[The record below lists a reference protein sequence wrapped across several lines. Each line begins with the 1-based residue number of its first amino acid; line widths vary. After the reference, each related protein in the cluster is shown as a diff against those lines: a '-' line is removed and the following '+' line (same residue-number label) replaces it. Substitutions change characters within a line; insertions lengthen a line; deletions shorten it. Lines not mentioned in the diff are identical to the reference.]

1 MKIHRFKQIFHILS
15 ISIFFI
21 GNSFNTFTKAAP
33 INHNIFELFQNIDKE
48 SNLTAN
54 TNKVVFKLILD
65 PVDDA
70 GNLLNFHLKLKSTL
84 WLTSDEFTT
93 LKNYLSDTD
102 LSNALRIIRRKF
114 FRRYQSKD
122 INHDDLKYKLLS
134 TLAFTSIQG
143 QVHLLRNRLN
153 DVHPEILLLVTGY
166 KTSHRDPN
174 EWKPLTSTSEDFM
187 FVVENGPG
195 QTTSVPAV
203 TVSSEYDNNYY
214 ERILFN
220 GIKQLGVTSGHA
232 PEVSPEHPSPVNQEP
247 HVEKFEDKHQPKLP
261 EQHNESSREE
271 PDNPVPTEEVK
282 SNEQTEPN
290 QTRAPE
296 SAQNQEATETP
307 NQPQTT
313 QPPTPDD
320 QPRPYQP
327 TQNVQEVQ
335 PTESYEAAPNEMVHP
350 VESDQSA
357 ESNKPAEVSGKDQL
371 EPSVQP
377 VQPVPAPQPDQSAP
391 VDNNVVDKD
400 NPVPTEEVKSNEQT
414 EPNQTRAPESAQNQ
428 EATEQVSS
436 SPQPENK
443 DLTSDTLSNV
453 RKGENSDLK
462 TTFSLEGS
470 EDVANK
476 PKFYQKADQD
486 EGSISSESSDSDEES
501 VENEPTSGKTKEELL
516 AELRKQYPEYN
527 ETDLMNKFE
536 RVDREDIA
544 KDFKSPLT
552 ITMKIDFLSSDKRI
566 SVPAITTARLLLPE
580 QIFTMCIREELTQ
593 QCAFELKDRLMARF
607 EDTRSEAFKWGRLIS
622 LLQTLAFQ
630 NDVFIEKYVM
640 QSGEESLIEVA
651 KPAFVLPMKTLNF
664 LSQLTGKASSSDNQ
678 AYISFE
684 LLPGPLN
691 IPLNSVASDLGQN
704 YGVHAQLSRFI
715 DMYTD
720 FEVTHS
726 LFDLPNRKRVFKK
739 GASQRAKKSRGE
751 GNKVYTMDELLSM
764 NVDTKDLSNDIHF
777 ILSSYEKALYS
788 VPKRLSGYK
797 LLWETVDKYPELQR
811 IWIEALTLMKLMDK
825 KDNLR
830 NFLANHTFK
839 YQELKDLF
847 EITYGI
853 IAADNYDSVRDFY
866 ETVGITQ
873 KDVDTNLARVKSL
886 FFAKTGSN
894 VTRLPPMLKPMHQ
907 SCLVKNMITSLTS
920 NDVIERM
927 QVMYV
932 QWINEYKNSSDSNY
946 DLAFLCSGSAV
957 LLQHWHYFQLDQG
970 YYDPP
975 VPFITLITS
984 FSRLAQGKYKNP
996 ERKKEIKALINSK
1009 AAKRCRKYINAAGIM
1024 ATSPYKTATINLTPK
1039 SLLGAI
1045 GNALD
1050 VSMDS
1055 PPLEIAYAMKDYFK
1069 AELGK
1074 GRYGNSLGIC
1084 MGLQLLHRLNTC
1096 LSVERSN
1103 DFSVYM
1109 HGLLTMDT
1117 RLILERYTEI
1127 EANAKDINK
1136 NHKFLKFACTPDNPT
1151 VHEAMT
1157 KLMPLISTQSHLD
1170 LMDELVR
1177 REMLSPDLTP
1187 EGLLATN
1194 DETLNKDVVNLEDD
1208 TTTLLE
1214 TFEDT
1219 SPRSLLEIADE
1230 VSYGLDEEDTGA
1242 EGSEDSF
1249 IQQEYTHGGYSFDL
1263 DPVGMP
1269 DFDSMDTLYK
1279 KLFSPSMVNNFIPS
1293 SLNHKVFTQLF
1304 NPHNSFG
1311 RTSTGLNGSLDD
1323 DLALITFDIRMMPSD
1338 DTDELV
1344 ALDVPFSFHEKELD
1358 LIESLESTALLRL
1371 LLYRIKKRIDSL
1383 EFDLKHEQLKKQAL
1397 ELAKARNVEHISIPV
1412 HEMVAKGNVDL
1423 NTYRSLLRVLESMP
1437 EDGFYFEDEG
1447 LAVPNERA
1455 GRLAA
1460 KRIYKSL
1467 YRNKK
1472 RKSSKKSSRANPRD
1486 FDQPVMILQIID
1498 PVDDTDINELTMPH
1512 DHVKKHDKLFY
1523 EKMTEL

>member
-1 MKIHRFKQIFHILS
+1 MKIYIIKHIFHILS
-15 ISIFFI
+15 ISIFLI

-33 INHNIFELFQNIDKE
+33 INNNIFDLFQNIDKE
-48 SNLTAN
+48 SNLTSN
-54 TNKVVFKLILD
+54 TNKLVFKLILN

-70 GNLLNFHLKLKSTL
+70 NNLLNFHLKLKSTL

-114 FRRYQSKD
+114 FRRYHSKD
-122 INHDDLKYKLLS
+122 IDRGNLKYRLLS
-134 TLAFTSIQG
+134 ALAFNSIQG
-143 QVHLLRNRLN
+143 QVHLVRNRLN
-153 DVHPEILLLVTGY
+153 DVHPEIMLLVSGY

-174 EWKPLTSTSEDFM
+174 EWKPLTSTSDDFM
-187 FVVENGPG
+187 FLVQNGPG
-195 QTTSVPAV
+195 KSTSVPAV
-203 TVSSEYDNNYY
+203 TISSEYDKNYY
-214 ERILFN
+214 ERALFN
-220 GIKQLGVTSGHA
+220 GIKLLGVTSA
-232 PEVSPEHPSPVNQEP
+232 SPENPSPVNQGA
-247 HVEKFEDKHQPKLP
+247 HVGKSEGENQPKLP
-261 EQHNESSREE
+261 EQPNQNAKEE
-271 PDNPVPTEEVK
+271 PDNPTPTEEVK
-282 SNEQTEPN
+282 SNEPTEPN
-290 QTRAPE
+290 QTTAPE
-296 SAQNQEATETP
+296 TLQNQEATETP
-307 NQPQTT
+307 NQYQTT
-313 QPPTPDD
+313 QPPTQDN
-320 QPRPYQP
+320 QPKPYQP
-327 TQNVQEVQ
+327 TQNAQEVQ
-335 PTESYEAAPNEMVHP
+335 PTEDFKTAPTEMVHP
-350 VESDQSA
+350 FEFDESPK
-357 ESNKPAEVSGKDQL
+357 SNKPAGVGGEGQAGA
-371 EPSVQP
+371 PGQP
-377 VQPVPAPQPDQSAP
+377 AP

-400 NPVPTEEVKSNEQT
+400 NPTPTEEVKSNEPT
-414 EPNQTRAPESAQNQ
+414 EPNQSKASENVETPKPG
-428 EATEQVSS
+428 QVWP
-436 SPQPENK
+436 SPPSVN
-443 DLTSDTLSNV
+443 DGLTSDTLSNV
-453 RKGENSDLK
+453 RKGDNSDLK
-462 TTFSLEGS
+462 TTFSLEGN
-470 EDVANK
+470 DDAANK
-476 PKFYQKADQD
+476 PKFYQKADQE
-486 EGSISSESSDSDEES
+486 EGSTSSESSDSDEES
-501 VENEPTSGKTKEELL
+501 GENEPTAGKTKEELL
-516 AELRKQYPEYN
+516 EELRKRYPEYN

-566 SVPAITTARLLLPE
+566 SVPVITTAKLLLPE
-580 QIFTMCIREELTQ
+580 QIFTMCIRQELTQ

-607 EDTRSEAFKWGRLIS
+607 EDTTAEEFKWGRLIS

-640 QSGEESLIEVA
+640 KSGDESLIELV
-651 KPAFVLPMKTLNF
+651 KPSFVLPMKTLNF
-664 LSQLTGKASSSDNQ
+664 LGQLTGKASSSDNQ
-678 AYISFE
+678 AYISFD

-691 IPLNSVASDLGQN
+691 IPLGSVASDLGQN

-739 GASQRAKKSRGE
+739 GVSQRVKKHRGE

-907 SCLVKNMITSLTS
+907 NCLVKNMITSLTS

-932 QWINEYKNSSDSNY
+932 QWINEYKNSSEGSY
-946 DLAFLCSGSAV
+946 DLAFLCAGSAV
-957 LLQHWHYFQLDQG
+957 FLQHWHYFQLDQG

-996 ERKKEIKALINSK
+996 ERKKEIKDLINSK
-1009 AAKRCRKYINAAGIM
+1009 AAKRCRKYINAAGIV

-1069 AELGK
+1069 AELSK

-1109 HGLLTMDT
+1109 HSLLTMDT
-1117 RLILERYTEI
+1117 KAILERYTEI
-1127 EANAKDINK
+1127 EANGKNVNK
-1136 NHKFLKFACTPDNPT
+1136 NHQFLKFACTPDNPT

-1230 VSYGLDEEDTGA
+1230 VSYGLDEDDAGA
-1242 EGSEDSF
+1242 EGSDESF
-1249 IQQEYTHGGYSFDL
+1249 IQQDYTHGGYSFEFDT
-1263 DPVGMP
+1263 VGMP

-1279 KLFSPSMVNNFIPS
+1279 KLFSSMVNNFIPS
-1293 SLNHKVFTQLF
+1293 SLNHKVFSQLF
-1304 NPHNSFG
+1304 NPHSSFG
-1311 RTSTGLNGSLDD
+1311 HTSSGLNGSLDD
-1323 DLALITFDIRMMPSD
+1323 DLAFITFDIRMMPSD
-1338 DTDELV
+1338 DTDNLV

-1383 EFDLKHEQLKKQAL
+1383 EFDLKHEQLKKHAL

-1437 EDGFYFEDEG
+1437 EDGFYFEDGG

-1472 RKSSKKSSRANPRD
+1472 RKTSKKFSRGNSRG
-1486 FDQPVMILQIID
+1486 FDEPVMILQIID

-1512 DHVKKHDKLFY
+1512 EHVKKHDKLFY